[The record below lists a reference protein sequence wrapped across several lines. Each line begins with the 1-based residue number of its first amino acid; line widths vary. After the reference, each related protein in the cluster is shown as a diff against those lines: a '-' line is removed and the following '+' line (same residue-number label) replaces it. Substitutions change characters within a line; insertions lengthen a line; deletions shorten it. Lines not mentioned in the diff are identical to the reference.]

1 MFVIVQKPPTEVV
14 RRDRQWNYLD
24 SPLNLIP
31 IPHAPTPTFGEVTPR
46 PQMWHRGDTFFLVLP
61 NGNITVHGPS
71 NYILQVSS
79 GTFTKASLQLEV
91 LAPICV
97 KACERLK
104 TTAKVSSELKNPLLG
119 RIH

>member
-1 MFVIVQKPPTEVV
+1 MFVLVRKPSDEVV

-46 PQMWHRGDTFFLVLP
+46 PQVWHRGDTFFPVLL

-71 NYILQVSS
+71 NYILQVS
-79 GTFTKASLQLEV
+79 GIMFTKSV
-91 LAPICV
+91 IS
-97 KACERLK
+97 
-104 TTAKVSSELKNPLLG
+104 TADIRTLLG
-119 RIH
+119 